1 MADHSKSLK
10 RGNITVTG
18 QQSIEGIRLMDQAEG
33 MQVQSIAPNG
43 VPDQAQGVPE
53 EKVLKQSE
61 VDGLVGRLKQ
71 EAYEKGKRDALVH
84 NAQNVQ
90 PQQGGQTM
98 GGMPQITDDH
108 VRQLIADEAQKQAHM
123 AGVQQTLSNFVD
135 QLKTGKDKYSDFDE
149 TVAKL
154 GNFQKI
160 PHIVKMATETGVA
173 GDVIYELGRNPG
185 KVASLTTLAYI
196 DPHLAEQEMKKLVDS
211 IKMNE
216 QANQEPSAA
225 EPLSQVK
232 PSTVGTD
239 NGQTTV
245 RDLRKK
251 YKA

>member
-1 MADHSKSLK
+1 M
-10 RGNITVTG
+10 TG

-33 MQVQSIAPNG
+33 MQVQGTATNG
-43 VPDQAQGVPE
+43 MPDQMAQSVPE

-61 VDGLVGRLKQ
+61 VDALALRLKH
-71 EAYEKGKRDALVH
+71 EAYEKGKRDALAQNIQ
-84 NAQNVQ
+84 NAQS
-90 PQQGGQTM
+90 QQGGQSM
-98 GGMPQITDDH
+98 GGMPQVTDDH
-108 VRQLIADEAQKQAHM
+108 IRQLIADEAQKQSQM
-123 AGVQQTLSNFVD
+123 AGVQQTLTNFVD
-135 QLKTGKDKYSDFDE
+135 QLKTGKEKYSDFDE

-154 GNFQKI
+154 GNFQTI

-196 DPHLAEQEMKKLVDS
+196 NPHLAEQEMKKLVDS

-216 QANQEPSAA
+216 QANQEPTAA

-251 YKA
+251 YRA